1 MLAAALRAGAFV
13 FAAYATGRVLS
24 RRARAGDERRIEQL
38 RRECGTDML
47 TGLLNRRGGQEK
59 AETML
64 AMCRRCEKPMAV
76 LMADI
81 DHFKEYNDAHGH
93 LAGDGALCRVGGA
106 LQSVLARSSDMVC
119 RFGGEEFLLC
129 TPCRDTAEAMRQ
141 AARLR
146 RAVEELG
153 PCAPDG
159 CCAGPL
165 TVSVGGMYVD
175 EAAEGLSFRNAQ
187 GMLLLGGGSHRT
199 GKQGGGW
206 RELEA
211 FAKRH
216 YPRAHIRYRWAAQ
229 DCMTLDGVPYIGP
242 YSARTE
248 NLYVATG
255 FNKWG
260 MTSAMAAAMLLT
272 DMVQGKRPD
281 DAPVFSPSRSML
293 RPQLA
298 LNALEAAAS
307 LLTPTAPRCPH
318 MGCALKWNAQE
329 HSWDCPC
336 HGSRFTQEGGLI
348 ENPAMRD
355 LELEG

>member
-81 DHFKEYNDAHGH
+81 DHFKEYNDAYGH
-93 LAGDGALCRVGGA
+93 LAGASTL
-106 LQSVLARSSDMVC
+106 
-119 RFGGEEFLLC
+119 
-129 TPCRDTAEAMRQ
+129 CRDTAEAMRQ

-165 TVSVGGMYVD
+165 TVSVGVTVYSPARD
-175 EAAEGLSFRNAQ
+175 
-187 GMLLLGGGSHRT
+187 GS
-199 GKQGGGW
+199 
-206 RELEA
+206 
-211 FAKRH
+211 
-216 YPRAHIRYRWAAQ
+216 
-229 DCMTLDGVPYIGP
+229 
-242 YSARTE
+242 
-248 NLYVATG
+248 
-255 FNKWG
+255 
-260 MTSAMAAAMLLT
+260 
-272 DMVQGKRPD
+272 
-281 DAPVFSPSRSML
+281 APVLQDLVSRAD
-293 RPQLA
+293 RA
-298 LNALEAAAS
+298 LYIAKKNGRNCVV
-307 LLTPTAPRCPH
+307 LL
-318 MGCALKWNAQE
+318 
-329 HSWDCPC
+329 
-336 HGSRFTQEGGLI
+336 
-348 ENPAMRD
+348 
-355 LELEG
+355 

>member
-129 TPCRDTAEAMRQ
+129 TPCR
-141 AARLR
+141 
-146 RAVEELG
+146 AVEELG

-165 TVSVGGMYVD
+165 TVSVGVTVYSPARD
-175 EAAEGLSFRNAQ
+175 
-187 GMLLLGGGSHRT
+187 GS
-199 GKQGGGW
+199 
-206 RELEA
+206 
-211 FAKRH
+211 
-216 YPRAHIRYRWAAQ
+216 
-229 DCMTLDGVPYIGP
+229 
-242 YSARTE
+242 
-248 NLYVATG
+248 
-255 FNKWG
+255 
-260 MTSAMAAAMLLT
+260 
-272 DMVQGKRPD
+272 
-281 DAPVFSPSRSML
+281 APVLQDLVSRAD
-293 RPQLA
+293 RA
-298 LNALEAAAS
+298 LYIAKKNGRNCVV
-307 LLTPTAPRCPH
+307 LL
-318 MGCALKWNAQE
+318 
-329 HSWDCPC
+329 
-336 HGSRFTQEGGLI
+336 
-348 ENPAMRD
+348 
-355 LELEG
+355 

>member
-1 MLAAALRAGAFV
+1 MILYGPLAGLSIYLPIFFAIFLQKPRKNAVFPVDSVKKASFALKSSGFLLYAHLYAGHALRFFDIASCYNQRDENGNMWKFEKGRERSSADMTKARAVCAGRGAARGAFV

-93 LAGDGALCRVGGA
+93 LAGDGALCRVDGA

-165 TVSVGGMYVD
+165 TVSVGVTVYSPARD
-175 EAAEGLSFRNAQ
+175 
-187 GMLLLGGGSHRT
+187 GS
-199 GKQGGGW
+199 
-206 RELEA
+206 
-211 FAKRH
+211 
-216 YPRAHIRYRWAAQ
+216 
-229 DCMTLDGVPYIGP
+229 
-242 YSARTE
+242 
-248 NLYVATG
+248 
-255 FNKWG
+255 
-260 MTSAMAAAMLLT
+260 
-272 DMVQGKRPD
+272 
-281 DAPVFSPSRSML
+281 APVLQDLVSRAD
-293 RPQLA
+293 RA
-298 LNALEAAAS
+298 LYIAKKNGRNCVV
-307 LLTPTAPRCPH
+307 LL
-318 MGCALKWNAQE
+318 
-329 HSWDCPC
+329 
-336 HGSRFTQEGGLI
+336 
-348 ENPAMRD
+348 
-355 LELEG
+355 

>member
-81 DHFKEYNDAHGH
+81 DHFKEYNDAYGH

-165 TVSVGGMYVD
+165 TVSVGVTVYCPARD
-175 EAAEGLSFRNAQ
+175 
-187 GMLLLGGGSHRT
+187 GS
-199 GKQGGGW
+199 
-206 RELEA
+206 
-211 FAKRH
+211 
-216 YPRAHIRYRWAAQ
+216 
-229 DCMTLDGVPYIGP
+229 
-242 YSARTE
+242 
-248 NLYVATG
+248 
-255 FNKWG
+255 
-260 MTSAMAAAMLLT
+260 
-272 DMVQGKRPD
+272 
-281 DAPVFSPSRSML
+281 APVLQDLVSRAD
-293 RPQLA
+293 RA
-298 LNALEAAAS
+298 LYIAKKNGRNCVV
-307 LLTPTAPRCPH
+307 LL
-318 MGCALKWNAQE
+318 
-329 HSWDCPC
+329 
-336 HGSRFTQEGGLI
+336 
-348 ENPAMRD
+348 
-355 LELEG
+355 

>member
-146 RAVEELG
+146 
-153 PCAPDG
+153 
-159 CCAGPL
+159 CAGPL
-165 TVSVGGMYVD
+165 TVSVGVTVYSP
-175 EAAEGLSFRNAQ
+175 ARA
-187 GMLLLGGGSHRT
+187 GS
-199 GKQGGGW
+199 
-206 RELEA
+206 
-211 FAKRH
+211 
-216 YPRAHIRYRWAAQ
+216 
-229 DCMTLDGVPYIGP
+229 
-242 YSARTE
+242 
-248 NLYVATG
+248 
-255 FNKWG
+255 
-260 MTSAMAAAMLLT
+260 
-272 DMVQGKRPD
+272 
-281 DAPVFSPSRSML
+281 APVLQDLVSRAD
-293 RPQLA
+293 RA
-298 LNALEAAAS
+298 LYIAKKNGRNCVV
-307 LLTPTAPRCPH
+307 LL
-318 MGCALKWNAQE
+318 
-329 HSWDCPC
+329 
-336 HGSRFTQEGGLI
+336 
-348 ENPAMRD
+348 
-355 LELEG
+355 

>member
-1 MLAAALRAGAFV
+1 M
-13 FAAYATGRVLS
+13 ATHFPF
-24 RRARAGDERRIEQL
+24 
-38 RRECGTDML
+38 
-47 TGLLNRRGGQEK
+47 LNR
-59 AETML
+59 
-64 AMCRRCEKPMAV
+64 
-76 LMADI
+76 
-81 DHFKEYNDAHGH
+81 HGSYFLKMYQH
-93 LAGDGALCRVGGA
+93 R
-106 LQSVLARSSDMVC
+106 SYVLAL
-119 RFGGEEFLLC
+119 EH
-129 TPCRDTAEAMRQ
+129 
-141 AARLR
+141 AAN
-146 RAVEELG
+146 
-153 PCAPDG
+153 
-159 CCAGPL
+159 
-165 TVSVGGMYVD
+165 VGGMYVD

-318 MGCALKWNAQE
+318 MGCALKWNSQE
-329 HSWDCPC
+329 HTWDCPC
-336 HGSRFTQEGGLI
+336 HGSRFTKKGKCI
-348 ENPAMRD
+348 DNPATGD
-355 LELEG
+355 LTSC

>member
-81 DHFKEYNDAHGH
+81 DHFKEYNDAYGH

-146 RAVEELG
+146 RA
-153 PCAPDG
+153 
-159 CCAGPL
+159 GPL
-165 TVSVGGMYVD
+165 TVSVGVTVYSPARD
-175 EAAEGLSFRNAQ
+175 
-187 GMLLLGGGSHRT
+187 GS
-199 GKQGGGW
+199 
-206 RELEA
+206 
-211 FAKRH
+211 
-216 YPRAHIRYRWAAQ
+216 
-229 DCMTLDGVPYIGP
+229 
-242 YSARTE
+242 
-248 NLYVATG
+248 
-255 FNKWG
+255 
-260 MTSAMAAAMLLT
+260 
-272 DMVQGKRPD
+272 
-281 DAPVFSPSRSML
+281 APVLQDLVSRAD
-293 RPQLA
+293 RA
-298 LNALEAAAS
+298 LYIAKKNGRNCVV
-307 LLTPTAPRCPH
+307 LL
-318 MGCALKWNAQE
+318 
-329 HSWDCPC
+329 
-336 HGSRFTQEGGLI
+336 
-348 ENPAMRD
+348 
-355 LELEG
+355 

>member
-1 MLAAALRAGAFV
+1 MWKFEKGRERSSADMTKARARCVLAAALRAGAFV

-106 LQSVLARSSDMVC
+106 LQSVLARSSVMVC

-153 PCAPDG
+153 PCALDG
-159 CCAGPL
+159 CCAVPL
-165 TVSVGGMYVD
+165 TVSVGVTVYSPARDGSAPVLQD
-175 EAAEGLSFRNAQ
+175 LVSRADPRAVHCQKERTQLCGAAVSAAACILRKRPVFCFCGGRQ
-187 GMLLLGGGSHRT
+187 GVFARRRIGGG
-199 GKQGGGW
+199 
-206 RELEA
+206 
-211 FAKRH
+211 
-216 YPRAHIRYRWAAQ
+216 
-229 DCMTLDGVPYIGP
+229 
-242 YSARTE
+242 AR
-248 NLYVATG
+248 
-255 FNKWG
+255 
-260 MTSAMAAAMLLT
+260 
-272 DMVQGKRPD
+272 
-281 DAPVFSPSRSML
+281 
-293 RPQLA
+293 
-298 LNALEAAAS
+298 
-307 LLTPTAPRCPH
+307 
-318 MGCALKWNAQE
+318 
-329 HSWDCPC
+329 
-336 HGSRFTQEGGLI
+336 
-348 ENPAMRD
+348 
-355 LELEG
+355 

>member
-159 CCAGPL
+159 LLRGPADGERGRNGVQPGAGRAARPCC
-165 TVSVGGMYVD
+165 
-175 EAAEGLSFRNAQ
+175 
-187 GMLLLGGGSHRT
+187 RT
-199 GKQGGGW
+199 
-206 RELEA
+206 L
-211 FAKRH
+211 
-216 YPRAHIRYRWAAQ
+216 
-229 DCMTLDGVPYIGP
+229 
-242 YSARTE
+242 
-248 NLYVATG
+248 
-255 FNKWG
+255 
-260 MTSAMAAAMLLT
+260 
-272 DMVQGKRPD
+272 
-281 DAPVFSPSRSML
+281 
-293 RPQLA
+293 
-298 LNALEAAAS
+298 
-307 LLTPTAPRCPH
+307 
-318 MGCALKWNAQE
+318 
-329 HSWDCPC
+329 
-336 HGSRFTQEGGLI
+336 
-348 ENPAMRD
+348 
-355 LELEG
+355 

>member
-81 DHFKEYNDAHGH
+81 DHFKEYNDAYGH

-165 TVSVGGMYVD
+165 TVSVGRQRAR
-175 EAAEGLSFRNAQ
+175 AAGPCEPCGPRAVHCQKERTQLCGAAVSAAACILRKRPVFCFYGGRQ
-187 GMLLLGGGSHRT
+187 GVFARRRIGGG
-199 GKQGGGW
+199 
-206 RELEA
+206 
-211 FAKRH
+211 
-216 YPRAHIRYRWAAQ
+216 
-229 DCMTLDGVPYIGP
+229 
-242 YSARTE
+242 AR
-248 NLYVATG
+248 
-255 FNKWG
+255 
-260 MTSAMAAAMLLT
+260 
-272 DMVQGKRPD
+272 
-281 DAPVFSPSRSML
+281 
-293 RPQLA
+293 
-298 LNALEAAAS
+298 
-307 LLTPTAPRCPH
+307 
-318 MGCALKWNAQE
+318 
-329 HSWDCPC
+329 
-336 HGSRFTQEGGLI
+336 
-348 ENPAMRD
+348 
-355 LELEG
+355 

>member
-106 LQSVLARSSDMVC
+106 LQSV
-119 RFGGEEFLLC
+119 
-129 TPCRDTAEAMRQ
+129 
-141 AARLR
+141 
-146 RAVEELG
+146 EELG

-165 TVSVGGMYVD
+165 TVSVGVTVYSPARD
-175 EAAEGLSFRNAQ
+175 
-187 GMLLLGGGSHRT
+187 GS
-199 GKQGGGW
+199 
-206 RELEA
+206 
-211 FAKRH
+211 
-216 YPRAHIRYRWAAQ
+216 
-229 DCMTLDGVPYIGP
+229 
-242 YSARTE
+242 
-248 NLYVATG
+248 
-255 FNKWG
+255 
-260 MTSAMAAAMLLT
+260 
-272 DMVQGKRPD
+272 
-281 DAPVFSPSRSML
+281 APVLQDLVSRAD
-293 RPQLA
+293 RA
-298 LNALEAAAS
+298 LYIAKKNGRNCVV
-307 LLTPTAPRCPH
+307 LL
-318 MGCALKWNAQE
+318 
-329 HSWDCPC
+329 
-336 HGSRFTQEGGLI
+336 
-348 ENPAMRD
+348 
-355 LELEG
+355 